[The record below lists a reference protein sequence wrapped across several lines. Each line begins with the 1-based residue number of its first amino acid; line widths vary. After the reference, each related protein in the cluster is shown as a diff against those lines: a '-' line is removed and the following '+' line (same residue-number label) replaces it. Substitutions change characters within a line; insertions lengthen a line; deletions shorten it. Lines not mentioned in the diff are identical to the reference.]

1 MKESFSKISQE
12 IHTNRNMSNAKTWLR
27 FAVYTQ
33 GKLETQN
40 VLNNIGLSWKFAEK
54 NVRPNFQLIEP
65 KLRSIEKG

>member
-1 MKESFSKISQE
+1 
-12 IHTNRNMSNAKTWLR
+12 MSNAKTWLR

-54 NVRPNFQLIEP
+54 NVRPDFQLIES